1 MDYLLGMAAARE
13 DWFELARDAAQGF
26 EPPQVKTI
34 QVLGRAAGDIPKG
47 QELETFKGTI
57 EVLKESIPNDL

>member
-1 MDYLLGMAAARE
+1 MLGKADARE

-26 EPPQVKTI
+26 EPPGVATI
-34 QVLGRAAGDIPKG
+34 RILGQAAGEIPEG

-57 EVLKESIPNDL
+57 EVLKESVPHDL

>member
-1 MDYLLGMAAARE
+1 MDYQLGMADARE
-13 DWFELARDAAQGF
+13 DWLELARDAAQGF

-34 QVLGRAAGDIPKG
+34 EVHGRAAGDIPAG

-57 EVLKESIPNDL
+57 EVLKESVPHDL